1 MKVLISVDI
10 EGVAG
15 VVSGAE
21 HTSREDKDY
30 ERFRRLMTQEANAA
44 IDGALAGGATEV
56 LVNDSHGP
64 MTNLII
70 EDLDPRAE
78 LITGR
83 PKHFSMM
90 QGMEAGVNR
99 VMFVGYHAAAGTTE
113 GVLAHTIS
121 GRVVYNSFLNGRRLG
136 ETGLNAALAGAFGA
150 PVVLVCGDKAV
161 TVEAKALLGGIETVA
176 VKAGVG
182 WSAAR
187 SLHPE
192 VARKRIREAAQRSM
206 SVSVPPFVLPT
217 PVVVRLEFMNPV
229 QADLASMMPGTK
241 RVEGRAVEYTASNV
255 IDAYM
260 GNRAMIALASTS

>member
-15 VVSGAE
+15 VVSAGE

-44 IDGALAGGATEV
+44 IEGALAGGATEV

-64 MTNLII
+64 MTNLIT
-70 EDLDPRAE
+70 EDLNPGAD

-83 PKHFSMM
+83 PKPFAMM
-90 QGMEAGVNR
+90 QGMDAGIDR
-99 VMFVGYHAAAGTTE
+99 VMFVGYHAAAGTTA

-121 GRVVYNSFLNGRRLG
+121 GRVVYNDFFNGKRLG

-161 TVEAKALLGGIETVA
+161 TVEARELLGAIETVA
-176 VKAGVG
+176 VKEGVT
-182 WSAAR
+182 WTSAR

-192 VARKRIREAAQRSM
+192 TARKRIREAAQRAM
-206 SVSVPPFVLPT
+206 SVRVAPLVIPA

-229 QADLASMMPGTK
+229 QADLASMMPGTR
-241 RVEGRAVEYTASNV
+241 RVDGRAVEYTAANM
-255 IDAYM
+255 IDAFM
-260 GNRAMIALASTS
+260 GNRAMIALASGA